1 MNWHFP
7 QYVCS
12 AHSLIL
18 CFPGMLLRY
27 CLSDFEMAP
36 FAHIINGITF
46 AFIIIIV
53 VVVVVVDL
61 LTRVSYAEMAEWT
74 RV

>member
-1 MNWHFP
+1 
-7 QYVCS
+7 
-12 AHSLIL
+12 
-18 CFPGMLLRY
+18 MLLRY

-46 AFIIIIV
+46 AFIIIIIIVVV

-74 RV
+74 RGQ